1 MHYVGVWPDI
11 CSLSLSLIV
20 LLFSSGVGNYMGD
33 WAAQHLDPLIFQNSA
48 VTLTR
53 SIGMISLGG
62 TSCQVYHCL
71 STLDIL
77 SAITMFLWSLL
88 CVINN
93 FEHFE
98 HLKPKVI
105 YNKYILKVSI
115 LLYYYLIFSS
125 FSFLQ
130 L

>member
-1 MHYVGVWPDI
+1 MQDVGVWSNLCSI
-11 CSLSLSLIV
+11 SLSFIV
-20 LLFSSGVGNYMGD
+20 FVLSSGVENYLGD
-33 WAAQHLDPLIFQNSA
+33 WAARHLDPLIFQNSA

-71 STLDIL
+71 STLDKL
-77 SAITMFLWSLL
+77 SAITMLLWSSL

-98 HLKPKVI
+98 HLKPKVT
-105 YNKYILKVSI
+105 YNKYILKCS
-115 LLYYYLIFSS
+115 
-125 FSFLQ
+125 
-130 L
+130 

>member
-11 CSLSLSLIV
+11 CSLSLSFIV
-20 LLFSSGVGNYMGD
+20 FVLSSGVENYLGD
-33 WAAQHLDPLIFQNSA
+33 WTAQHLDSLISQNSA

-71 STLDIL
+71 STLNKF
-77 SAITMFLWSLL
+77 SSITMFLWSLL

-105 YNKYILKVSI
+105 YDKYILQI
-115 LLYYYLIFSS
+115 LILPYYYFINII
-125 FSFLQ
+125 
-130 L
+130 

>member
-1 MHYVGVWPDI
+1 VQDVGVWPNI
-11 CSLSLSLIV
+11 CSLSLSFIIFV
-20 LLFSSGVGNYMGD
+20 LSSGVENYLGD
-33 WAAQHLDPLIFQNSA
+33 WAAQHLDSLISRNSA

-53 SIGMISLGG
+53 TIGMISLGG

-71 STLDIL
+71 SSLDKL

-105 YNKYILKVSI
+105 LKIYIIKI
-115 LLYYYLIFSS
+115 LILPYYYLIFSS
-125 FSFLQ
+125 Y
-130 L
+130 